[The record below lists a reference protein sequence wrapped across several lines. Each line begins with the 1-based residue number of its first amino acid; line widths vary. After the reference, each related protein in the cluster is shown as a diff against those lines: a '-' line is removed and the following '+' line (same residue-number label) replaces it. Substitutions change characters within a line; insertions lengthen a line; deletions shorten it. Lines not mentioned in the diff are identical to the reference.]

1 MSLNFF
7 YTLQIFKI
15 LVIMLGKKNKILV
28 IKIIDNGDDANSTNE
43 W

>member
-15 LVIMLGKKNKILV
+15 LVIMLGKKKIV
-28 IKIIDNGDDANSTNE
+28 IKIINNGDDANSANE